1 MNEVYRIH
9 PGDNVA
15 VALRPLKTGESVSVG
30 GVSVTLRADI
40 PAGHNGFVYVYE
52 GQAKVGEGHLAD
64 LRAIALVSSI
74 VGEQSSDARSV
85 ADELIALLD
94 ATELDME
101 EIRPRVVALTIWLQR
116 QPNGRVQAAI
126 TKLLSQACAREA

>member
-1 MNEVYRIH
+1 MKERLLPLGIKNPVKTEL
-9 PGDNVA
+9 PA
-15 VALRPLKTGESVSVG
+15 LVALE
-30 GVSVTLRADI
+30 AI
-40 PAGHNGFVYVYE
+40 
-52 GQAKVGEGHLAD
+52 GQPWLGEGHLAD

-85 ADELIALLD
+85 ADELIGLLD
-94 ATELDME
+94 ATELDIQ